1 MSLMKTNKFFA
12 LSSLVFFIVLY
23 QNCALQNKT
32 QFREVRLQS
41 DAAIEVSD
49 QYGKSFL
56 NWSFNPGPETI
67 VDITNRSS
75 NFCKRSFILNTEM
88 EKQWHS
94 AFSKLKSKRN
104 VASDGVTQNIRIKYK
119 GASIDLSKEDSIE
132 FFDLMDKTKKEHSIK
147 ITECDGQKKWSFKKI
162 KTENIIT
169 TKSDSKVVQT
179 FIVEVVK
186 GGRIELKLEE
196 QPIKITKNQDDA
208 FCTYTGMTYDPSTKL
223 LTAMFNVE
231 EFYRNEN
238 LLSQRGLASSGDK
251 SMMVEIDGK
260 TKISVDTNSG
270 LGLDLTLVINQMR
283 NAKFAQ
289 KTCGYT
295 Y

>member
-1 MSLMKTNKFFA
+1 MKTNKFFA
-12 LSSLVFFIVLY
+12 LSSLVFFLVLY

-32 QFREVRLQS
+32 QFREVRLDS
-41 DAAIEVSD
+41 GAAIEVSD

-56 NWSFNPGPETI
+56 SWSFNPGPETI
-67 VDITNRSS
+67 VDITNRNN

-88 EKQWHS
+88 EKQWHT

-104 VASDGVTQNIRIKYK
+104 VASDGITENIRVRYK
-119 GASIDLSKEDSIE
+119 GANIDLSKEDSLE
-132 FFDLMDKTKKEHSIK
+132 FFSLMDKTKKEHSIK

-162 KTENIIT
+162 KSENIIT

-179 FIVEVVK
+179 FTVEVIK

-208 FCTYTGMTYDPSTKL
+208 FCTYTGMTYEPSTKL
-223 LTAMFNVE
+223 LTAMFNVD

-238 LLSQRGLASSGDK
+238 LLGQRSLASQADNT
-251 SMMVEIDGK
+251 MMIEIDGK
-260 TKISVDTNSG
+260 TKVSVDTQSG
-270 LGLDLTLVINQMR
+270 LGLDLSLVINQMR